1 MEIIQHVI
9 YTCYCKCSFL
19 PYESSKWACDL
30 VALGSNEKYKEQGSK
45 IVSYSTAPGVVA
57 STIGNLPSWIRRVR
71 IWIHYIVSSY
81 DEQGDCMQV
90 VLIVHQL
97 VLSSGFVE

>member
-1 MEIIQHVI
+1 MDIIQHVI
-9 YTCYCKCSFL
+9 YTCYCKCSVL

-71 IWIHYIVSSY
+71 KWIHYIVSSY
-81 DEQGDCMQV
+81 NEQGDCMQV
-90 VLIVHQL
+90 ILIVHQL
-97 VLSSGFVE
+97 VLSFGFVE